1 MSQKIKSFL
10 PLKIAVMTVSDSRTA
25 ANDSTGDMLAQALQE
40 QGHEL
45 VERTITSNDC
55 YQIRYQLSAWI
66 ASAEVQVVLINGG
79 TGFAAN
85 NATVAAIT
93 PLFDK
98 VVDGFGEIFRQL
110 SFQDIGSAALQSQA
124 IAGLANETLI
134 FAMPGSGGAA
144 KLAWEQLIKPQLDAR
159 QGPCNFVAHVKNSPV
174 NSCNPT
180 QHLLNG

>member
-1 MSQKIKSFL
+1 MSKKVKQFM
-10 PLKIAVMTVSDSRTA
+10 PLHVAVMTVSDTRTD
-25 ANDSTGDMLAQALQE
+25 ANDSTGAF
-40 QGHEL
+40 L
-45 VERTITSNDC
+45 VESLKSAGHVVCERSITTNNR
-55 YQIRYQLSAWI
+55 YQIRQQLSSWI
-66 ASAEVQVVLINGG
+66 ASTDVQVVLINGG